1 MDTLGH
7 HMSSW
12 IQGSIVEVDDQLEK
26 KIFEHTEKKIMAV
39 LLRLDAFELR
49 VLTWKTPTIDLMTLQ
64 DFVASL
70 RADMDAIVN
79 VGGLESESISADPAE
94 NMVLAT
100 LFTISN
106 APPPPPRERARRH
119 RPREK
124 ESRLG

>member
-49 VLTWKTPTIDLMTLQ
+49 VLTWKTPTIDLTTLQ
-64 DFVASL
+64 DVVASL
-70 RADMDAIVN
+70 RADVDAILDARVP
-79 VGGLESESISADPAE
+79 ESEAIRAE
-94 NMVLAT
+94 LAEDT
-100 LFTISN
+100 LFSALFQITT
-106 APPPPPRERARRH
+106 APPPPPFEQTKRY
-119 RPREK
+119 
-124 ESRLG
+124 

>member
-1 MDTLGH
+1 MDTLVH

-12 IQGSIVEVDDQLEK
+12 MQGSIVEVDDQLEN

-39 LLRLDAFELR
+39 LLHLDAFELR
-49 VLTWKTPTIDLMTLQ
+49 VLTWKIPTIDLMTLQ

-79 VGGLESESISADPAE
+79 EGGLESESISADPAE

-124 ESRLG
+124 RVG